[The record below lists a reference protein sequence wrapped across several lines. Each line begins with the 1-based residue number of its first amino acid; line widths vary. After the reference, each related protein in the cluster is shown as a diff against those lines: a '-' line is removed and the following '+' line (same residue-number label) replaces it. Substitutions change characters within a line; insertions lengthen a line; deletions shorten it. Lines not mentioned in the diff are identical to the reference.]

1 MGKGLLKVKR
11 ITFFILIFILS
22 ARHSFAAVTPPTATG
37 PIPLSLEQAAQ
48 RLIDHSLAVRAAALS
63 YESAQIQYDIAWN
76 QFYLPAITLSGS
88 STYTQSVGAIPNT
101 PAALSPS
108 LRTKGYPS
116 SAISL
121 GLGSYTLFNFF
132 KDRDSFD
139 INKLNYEQSKLNY
152 EQTIRSAKFQL
163 INQYFQTK
171 IAQEQL
177 DATERSV
184 MMAEAI
190 LELINSRKALGKAT
204 DEEQNS
210 ASVDLLNAKVAYSE
224 QFKTVE
230 QTNVQLNTTLNV
242 PPDTKFKLTT
252 APPFSLVKLNDK
264 TLFEIFKTQSPTAKS
279 LEISVQSAE
288 ISAANAEKSRLP
300 LPSLTFSGIVL
311 SYSQGFGYNQPG
323 TYNNSTSG
331 TMDVS
336 ASLGV
341 TIPIFGGNGLF
352 NEKAVRLA
360 YIGLESTELSYR
372 SQMMNAEKDI
382 ITQIAIVKQ
391 LQDQIVSRR
400 ESVTKSS
407 KVLDSFFKK
416 ATSASTDR
424 LQLRDAIREARDS
437 EIQYLKGLLELITT
451 KNGLAL
457 TLGLDQLPGD
467 KQ

>member
-11 ITFFILIFILS
+11 ITFFVLIFILS

-190 LELINSRKALGKAT
+190 LEF
-204 DEEQNS
+204 
-210 ASVDLLNAKVAYSE
+210 AKVAYSE

-360 YIGLESTELSYR
+360 YISLESTELSYR